1 MGNIF
6 TDLFSSKPAEEA
18 AKAKAAGFA
27 NAKTD
32 ANASLDAGIAQ
43 ATPLY
48 DQAYGDFSTLGAKF
62 GKGQDLYNDATGVNG
77 ADAATR
83 AAGIYRS
90 LPGYSAGRDMGIN
103 DLERRAAARGDLGV
117 GSPAPTQ
124 SSLPRTMT
132 RKSMEAFCLRSLQI
146 SPAPQPRQR
155 AAQAFGLRRL
165 ALILASRAA
174 RRFQLQC
181 GDRNGECQCR
191 CRARALQRIIELLGS
206 SHGLGR
212 SRPEGLWYWRICSYS
227 GQGIIDGKRL
237 SGASGR

>member
-103 DLERRAAARGDLGV
+103 DLERRAAARGDLGGGITSADTIKFASDYDSQKY
-117 GSPAPTQ
+117 GSFL
-124 SSLPRTMT
+124 SSLAPNLAGATTATAGGAGVRAT
-132 RKSMEAFCLRSLQI
+132 EAGADLGV
-146 SPAPQPRQR
+146 AGQR
-155 AAQAFGLRRL
+155 AGFNYNAATGTGMPMQMPRSRL
-165 ALILASRAA
+165 TAHHRTSGELSRAWA
-174 RRFQLQC
+174 V
-181 GDRNGECQCR
+181 
-191 CRARALQRIIELLGS
+191 S
-206 SHGLGR
+206 
-212 SRPEGLWYWRICSYS
+212 P
-227 GQGIIDGKRL
+227 
-237 SGASGR
+237 